1 VSGGSSV
8 AGTVVCLVDN
18 PTAAEAIANA
28 DEPELRVVTAADEA
42 ALRERLEETAAG
54 CLVVDTEALTA
65 DPGQVLA
72 EARAVAPEEPV
83 VWVTPSPGSL
93 DDGALGPE
101 TTIVERSAATEEWS
115 FLVEKVRA
123 ALREGSTDR
132 GAGKY
137 RRLVES
143 ARDGLYILDANA
155 EVTYLNESFA
165 EMLGYDREELLG
177 SHAARTMVDGELERG
192 QRLVQ
197 ELIEADSRESEVID
211 MEMETKPGET
221 VTVSINFVVLT
232 DESGTYEGLM
242 GVVRDITERKER
254 ERELERYEAIVQTV
268 SEPIYVL
275 DTDER
280 FVRVNDGML
289 EKLGYDR
296 ETLLGSHVSMVA
308 GDDGVRRQEA
318 LIRGLERGDSD
329 RASTEVQLE
338 TADGTRRQYD
348 INIAAIRDDGE
359 LEATVVTAHD
369 VTELREHQRQLS
381 VLDRV
386 LRHNVRNKMSIVLG
400 HAGDIASDASPAM
413 AERADAIREAATELL
428 ELSDSA
434 REFESVFADDARRT
448 TTVDVVETVENVV
461 RELRTEHPSAEID
474 SALPESALARGHETF
489 ELALSEL
496 FENAI
501 VHSDR
506 EEPTVEVTVVAGEES
521 VEIRV
526 ADDGPGLDDTD
537 RRALLRGTE
546 TPLEH
551 TQGLG
556 LWLVQWAVEVADGTI
571 DIEENDPR
579 GTLITVRLPTAG
591 DG

>member
-1 VSGGSSV
+1 
-8 AGTVVCLVDN
+8 LIDN

-93 DDGALGPE
+93 DDGALGPK

-211 MEMETKPGET
+211 MEMETKAGKT
-221 VTVSINFVVLT
+221 ITVSINFVVFT

-242 GVVRDITERKER
+242 GIVRDITERKER
-254 ERELERYEAIVQTV
+254 ERELERYETIVQAVT
-268 SEPIYVL
+268 EPIYVL

-280 FVRVNDGML
+280 FVRVNDGMV
-289 EKLGYDR
+289 EELGYDR
-296 ETLLGSHVSMVA
+296 EALLGSHVSVVA
-308 GDDGVRRQEA
+308 GDDGVRRQEV
-318 LIRGLERGDSD
+318 LIGKLESGDSD
-329 RASTEVQLE
+329 RASTELQLE
-338 TADGTRRQYD
+338 AADGTRRQYD
-348 INIAAIRDDGE
+348 INMAAIRDDGE

-400 HAGDIASDASPAM
+400 HANDIASRAPPAT
-413 AERADAIREAATELL
+413 AERATAIREAATELL

-489 ELALSEL
+489 ELALNEL
-496 FENAI
+496 LENAI
-501 VHSDR
+501 VHSDHG
-506 EEPTVEVTVVAGEES
+506 EPTVEVSVTAGDDA

-526 ADDGPGLDDTD
+526 ADDGPGLDETD
-537 RRALLRGTE
+537 REALLRGAE

-556 LWLVQWAVEVADGTI
+556 LWLVRWAVEVADGTI
-571 DIEENDPR
+571 DIADNDPR
-579 GTLITVRLPTAG
+579 GTVVTVRLPTADP

>member
-1 VSGGSSV
+1 V

-211 MEMETKPGET
+211 MEMETKAGKT
-221 VTVSINFVVLT
+221 ITVSINFVVFT

-242 GVVRDITERKER
+242 GIVRDITERKER
-254 ERELERYEAIVQTV
+254 ERELERYETIVQAVT
-268 SEPIYVL
+268 EPIYVL

-280 FVRVNDGML
+280 FVRVNDGMV
-289 EKLGYDR
+289 EELGYDR
-296 ETLLGSHVSMVA
+296 EALLGSHVSVVA
-308 GDDGVRRQEA
+308 GDDGVRRQEV
-318 LIRGLERGDSD
+318 LIGKLESGDSD
-329 RASTEVQLE
+329 RASTELQLE
-338 TADGTRRQYD
+338 AADGTRRQYD
-348 INIAAIRDDGE
+348 INMAAIRDDGE

-400 HAGDIASDASPAM
+400 HANDIASRAPPAT
-413 AERADAIREAATELL
+413 AERATAIREAATELL

-489 ELALSEL
+489 ELALNEL

>member
-1 VSGGSSV
+1 
-8 AGTVVCLVDN
+8 VVCLVDN

-93 DDGALGPE
+93 DDDALGPG

-123 ALREGSTDR
+123 VLEGGSPPGGLDQ
-132 GAGKY
+132 Y
-137 RRLVES
+137 RMLVES
-143 ARDGLYILDANA
+143 ARDGLYILDASA
-155 EVTYLNESFA
+155 EVVYLNESFA

-177 SHAARTMVDGELERG
+177 THATIPMAEGELERG
-192 QRLVQ
+192 QRTVQ
-197 ELIEADSRESEVID
+197 ELIESDSRESEVID
-211 MEMETKPGET
+211 MEMETKPGGRI
-221 VTVSINFVVLT
+221 TVSVNFVVLT

-296 ETLLGSHVSMVA
+296 ETLLGSHVSLVA

-318 LIRGLERGDSD
+318 LIRDLERGDSD

-400 HAGDIASDASPAM
+400 HANDIASRAPPAT
-413 AERADAIREAATELL
+413 AERATAIREAATELL

-474 SALPESALARGHETF
+474 SALPESALAHGHETF
-489 ELALSEL
+489 ELALNEL